1 MIMEQNRMEY
11 LTPAISEHQMF
22 MEGILCISG
31 GENESY
37 GGDPTE
43 EESIF

>member
-1 MIMEQNRMEY
+1 MKLSTKEY
-11 LTPAISEHQMF
+11 ETPTLYEHQMF

-31 GENESY
+31 GDNESY

-43 EESIF
+43 DDSIF